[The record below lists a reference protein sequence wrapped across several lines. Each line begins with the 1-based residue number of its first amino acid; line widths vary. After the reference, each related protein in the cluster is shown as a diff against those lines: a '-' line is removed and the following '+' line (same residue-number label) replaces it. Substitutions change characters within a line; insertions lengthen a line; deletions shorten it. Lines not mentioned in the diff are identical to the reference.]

1 MQQDFFISVIIPVF
15 NSQKYI
21 GRCLRSLKNQSLN
34 KKNYEIIVVN
44 DFSKDNSLNEIL
56 KQKTNIIKVINNEK
70 NLGLPASLNIGLKL
84 AKGSFIVR
92 VDSDDW
98 VHVDFLNILSTFL
111 YINKS
116 LDAVACDYSL
126 VDENENI
133 IKEVNCDNKPVGC
146 GIMFRMQHLLEINLY
161 DEKFLYCE
169 EEALRNEFEK
179 KYKIHRIELPLYR
192 YRRHPQNITN
202 NKKKLKEYFKEFNK
216 KHGKK

>member
-1 MQQDFFISVIIPVF
+1 MQQDFFVSVIIPVF

-126 VDENENI
+126 VDENENV

-169 EEALRNEFEK
+169 EEALRNEFQK
-179 KYKIHRIELPLYR
+179 KHKITRVPVCLYR
-192 YRRHPQNITN
+192 YRQHEDNRSN
-202 NKKKLKEYFKEFNK
+202 NKTKVNRYSKKINR
-216 KHGKK
+216 